1 MFRAA
6 CRLDIL
12 TLHLKCRYNRAPSK
26 PHERLKFPGS
36 KLLHNW
42 DLSAQHLSLDDLLRS
57 CQQIGLTGFAEV
69 KTPSAVA
76 MIFYYL
82 GGEVNALYRE
92 GSMAYN
98 GAIALERLRAQA
110 AGIEGEVAVYELPLD
125 MAHLLR
131 GITNRQKLKETLKS
145 KADLAE
151 LLDRMETAEH
161 TGTLEVQTS
170 RGAAMVLLVNGRV
183 SNIYWETK
191 AGQTFEKAEARTRLE
206 ETLVRQEATLFL
218 SEFSRDAWKSRH
230 EVHAAV
236 RSKLEGEQQQ
246 GAEALTSE
254 EVSLRQKV
262 LDELS
267 AELPAVILTFMFDL
281 LTGAVYARKTG
292 KGASAL
298 RVGLLAD
305 KVPALTRYVRE
316 LVSIENED
324 EVELL
329 EVTTERIALVVATVP
344 DAAEAVAVL
353 AEKAQPTELIGAAL
367 ARVVRAYAARLSP
380 TRGTV
385 ARS

>member
-1 MFRAA
+1 M
-6 CRLDIL
+6 
-12 TLHLKCRYNRAPSK
+12 
-26 PHERLKFPGS
+26 KFPGS

-42 DLSAQHLSLDDLLRS
+42 DLSAQHLSLNDLLRS

-69 KTPSAVA
+69 KTPTAVA

-98 GAIALERLRAQA
+98 GTLALERLRAQA
-110 AGIEGEVAVYELPLD
+110 VGIEGEVAVYELPLD

-151 LLDRMETAEH
+151 FLGRVETTEH

-183 SNIYWETK
+183 SNVYWETT
-191 AGQTFEKAEARTRLE
+191 AGQTFEKAEARNRLE
-206 ETLVRQEATLFL
+206 ETLANQEATLVL
-218 SEFSRDAWKSRH
+218 SAFSRDVWKSRH
-230 EVHAAV
+230 EIQAAV
-236 RSKLEGEQQQ
+236 RSKLEGEEQK

-262 LDELS
+262 LEELA
-267 AELPAVILTFMFDL
+267 AELPAVVLVFMFDL
-281 LTGAVYARKTG
+281 LTGAVYARKAG
-292 KGASAL
+292 KSASAL
-298 RVGLLAD
+298 RVGLLAE

-329 EVTTERIALVVATVP
+329 EVTTDRIALLVATVP
-344 DAAEAVAVL
+344 EAAEAVAVL

-367 ARVVRAYAARLSP
+367 SRVVRSYASRLNP
-380 TRGTV
+380 ARGTV
-385 ARS
+385 SSS

>member
-1 MFRAA
+1 M
-6 CRLDIL
+6 
-12 TLHLKCRYNRAPSK
+12 
-26 PHERLKFPGS
+26 KFPGS

-42 DLSAQHLSLDDLLRS
+42 DLSAQHLSLNDLLRS

-92 GSMAYN
+92 GAMAYN
-98 GAIALERLRAQA
+98 GTLALERLRAQA

-131 GITNRQKLKETLKS
+131 GITNRKKLKEKLTS
-145 KADLAE
+145 KGDLVE
-151 LLDRMETAEH
+151 FLGRMETTEH
-161 TGTLEVQTS
+161 TGTLEVQTP

-183 SNIYWETK
+183 SNFYWETT
-191 AGQTFEKAEARTRLE
+191 AGQTFEKGEARTRLE
-206 ETLVRQEATLFL
+206 EILAKQEATLFL
-218 SEFSRDAWKSRH
+218 SEFSRDVWKSRH
-230 EVHAAV
+230 EIQASV
-236 RSKLEGEQQQ
+236 RSKLEGEGQP
-246 GAEALTSE
+246 GSEALTSE

-262 LDELS
+262 LDELT
-267 AELPAVILTFMFDL
+267 AELPAVVLVFMFDL
-281 LTGAVYARKTG
+281 LTGAVYARKAG
-292 KGASAL
+292 KSASAL
-298 RVGLLAD
+298 RVDLLAE

-329 EVTTERIALVVATVP
+329 EVTTERIALLVATVP
-344 DAAEAVAVL
+344 DAAEAVGVI
-353 AEKAQPTELIGAAL
+353 AEKAQPTEIIGAAL
-367 ARVVRAYAARLSP
+367 SRVVRSYAARLSP
-380 TRGTV
+380 ARGTV